1 MVQIRVLGALEA
13 HVADEVVDL
22 GGPRQRAV
30 LALLLVAR
38 GAVVSVDRLIDD
50 LWRSEPPPRATG
62 ALQAYISNLRRA
74 VEPDRAPR
82 ATPSVL
88 VSSPPGYAVRLP
100 TDAVD
105 AWRFERLVR
114 DAAAAPDQR
123 RARALLEEA
132 GRCWRGHAY
141 AEVADEPWAM
151 TEAARLEELRT
162 LARERLVSAMLHT
175 GAADEAVAEARAL
188 TREHPL
194 REEGWRLLALALY
207 RTGRQA
213 DALAA
218 LRLAR
223 TTLAEETGL
232 DPGEA
237 LTGLEA
243 DILAQRPAPGPPGR
257 PSGANVPGEPA
268 APAEAAPSDVV
279 QDAPDGFVGRE
290 VELNALHAAARAAR
304 EQRLQIA
311 LVAGDAGAGKSALL
325 NRFRRELAADGW
337 RTPVGRV
344 PEADG
349 APPGWAWSEALRELA
364 SQVDP
369 GPHAEVL
376 APLLDDGI
384 ATVAGDVAYGRFRL
398 HRAVGAWLAAA
409 AVDRPLALV
418 LDDVHRADSE
428 TLALLRGLA
437 DQLASTARILLV
449 AAYRPIE
456 AGPELSDTIAALAR
470 TAPTRLD
477 LTGLEAQQA
486 ARLVRGVAGFQPD
499 PQTLAALTDRTGGN
513 PFYLAESARLLA
525 SEGAL
530 VAVSEV
536 PQGVRDVLRRRFA
549 RLPELTVAILRLAA
563 VIGRE
568 IDVEVLV
575 RAAEVDEEAVLAALE
590 SGMVAGLLA
599 ESAPG
604 SVQFGHVLVRD
615 TLYADISGLRRS
627 RWHARVAGALEDIRT
642 GDLAA
647 LAYHYEQSASP
658 VTARRAVEVAT
669 AAGDRAAARYAHTA
683 ACALYEQALAALDR
697 VPGASSTG
705 DGADSGG
712 DLDERIGLIARLMRT
727 RIAAGGSGAAA
738 GLRREALAL
747 AARHGRDDLTLRILT
762 AWDVPTPWLTR
773 GYGMVDEEVV
783 AVLERA
789 LRREDLSDTDRCRL
803 LCSLVSE
810 TGAERPERSKAA
822 AAEAVTLA
830 RRTGDPALIG
840 LALVEEGETVVPDD
854 EPLRRFEA
862 AQELVRLG
870 RQHALPA
877 CEAIGHTHLRQ
888 LAAMRGDVERFVE
901 HLTDMQELVDRYEY
915 AQAKNTITLAEA
927 MLAHLRG
934 AFEESEALYL
944 RGAAAI
950 RTLGDT
956 DADAIGGLGL
966 MTLRITQGRLVEL
979 LPMIRQMYERYGKV
993 AADALALALVE
1004 QGDEGEARAVRTDL
1018 PPVGYDFFRTLFLSI
1033 RAQVVV
1039 ALGDRDEAV
1048 GLYDDLLPYSGL
1060 LANSSGSF
1068 ALGPL
1073 DTQLGGLAR
1082 LLDRPEAAAGHY
1094 QAALALAQ
1102 RCGSPP
1108 WADAARAGLA
1118 ALQVA
1123 R

>member
-1 MVQIRVLGALEA
+1 MLQIRVLGALEA

-50 LWRSEPPPRATG
+50 LWRGEPPPRATG

-74 VEPDRAPR
+74 LEPGRAPR

-100 TDAVD
+100 PDAVD

-114 DAAAAPDQR
+114 DAATAADQP

-132 GRCWRGHAY
+132 GRHWRGHAY

-175 GAADEAVAEARAL
+175 GAADEAAAEARTL

-194 REEGWRLLALALY
+194 REEVWRLLALALY
-207 RTGRQA
+207 ATGRQA

-237 LTGLEA
+237 LTGLER
-243 DILAQRPAPGPPGR
+243 DILARRPVKPALPAGSAVPP
-257 PSGANVPGEPA
+257 
-268 APAEAAPSDVV
+268 PAEVLTEP
-279 QDAPDGFVGRE
+279 PDSFVGRE
-290 VELNALHAAARAAR
+290 GELNALHAAARAAR
-304 EQRLQIA
+304 ERRRQFA

-337 RTPVGRV
+337 RTPIGRV

-369 GPHAEVL
+369 GPHADVL
-376 APLLDDGI
+376 ATLLDDGI

-398 HRAVGAWLAAA
+398 HRAVGDWLIAAA
-409 AVDRPLALV
+409 ADRPVALV
-418 LDDVHRADSE
+418 LDDVHRADAE

-437 DQLASTARILLV
+437 DQLATTSRILLV

-456 AGPELSDTIAALAR
+456 AGPELSETIAALAR
-470 TAPTRLD
+470 TAPTRVEV
-477 LTGLEAQQA
+477 TGLGAQQA
-486 ARLVRGVAGFQPD
+486 ARLVRGIAGFQPD
-499 PQTLAALTDRTGGN
+499 PQTLAALTERTGGN

-549 RLPELTVAILRLAA
+549 RLPDQTVAILRLAA

-568 IDVEVLV
+568 VDVEVLI

-590 SGMVAGLLA
+590 SGMVAGLLTG
-599 ESAPG
+599 STPG
-604 SVQFGHVLVRD
+604 TVQFGHVLVRD
-615 TLYADISGLRRS
+615 TLYADISGPRRS
-627 RWHARVAGALEDIRT
+627 RWHARVAAALEEVPT

-647 LAYHYEQSASP
+647 LAHHYEQAASP
-658 VTARRAVEVAT
+658 ATARRAVEVAT
-669 AAGDRAAARYAHTA
+669 AAGDRAAARFAHTS
-683 ACALYEQALAALDR
+683 ACELYQQALTALDR
-697 VPGASSTG
+697 APGPSRTP
-705 DGADSGG
+705 DGTRD
-712 DLDERIGLIARLMRT
+712 DLDERIGLIARLIRT
-727 RIAAGGSGAAA
+727 RIAAGGTGAAA
-738 GLRREALAL
+738 ALRGEALTL
-747 AARHGRDDLTLRILT
+747 LTRHGRDDLTLQVLT

-773 GYGMVDEEVV
+773 GYGRVDEEVV
-783 AVLERA
+783 AVLERML
-789 LRREDLSDTDRCRL
+789 LRDDLGDADRCRL
-803 LCSLVSE
+803 LCSLIAE

-822 AAEAVTLA
+822 AAEAIMLA

-854 EPLRRFEA
+854 EPQRRLDVA
-862 AQELVRLG
+862 HELVRLG

-877 CEAIGHTHLRQ
+877 CEVIGHTHLRQ
-888 LAAMRGDVERFVE
+888 MAAMRGDVELFEE
-901 HLTDMQELVDRYEY
+901 HLAHARDLVDRYEY
-915 AQAKNTITLAEA
+915 AQAENTITLAEA
-927 MLAHLRG
+927 LLAHLRG
-934 AFEESEALYL
+934 AFEESETLYL
-944 RGAAAI
+944 RGAETI
-950 RTLGDT
+950 HTLGD
-956 DADAIGGLGL
+956 ADAEGIGALGL
-966 MTLRITQGRLVEL
+966 MTLRITQGRLAEL
-979 LPMIRQMYERYGKV
+979 LPMIQMMYERYGKV
-993 AADALALALVE
+993 TADPLALALVE
-1004 QGDEGEARAVRTDL
+1004 LGRVDEARAVRVDL
-1018 PPVGYDFFRTLFLSI
+1018 PPVGRDFFRTLFLSI

-1039 ALGDRDEAV
+1039 ALGERDEAV
-1048 GLYDDLLPYSGL
+1048 GLYDELLPYCGF
-1060 LANSSGSF
+1060 LASSSGSF

-1073 DTQLGGLAR
+1073 DTPLGGLAR
-1082 LLDRPEAAAGHY
+1082 LIGRPEVAGEHY
-1094 QAALALAQ
+1094 RTALALAQ
-1102 RCGSPP
+1102 RCGSQP